1 MNKIASFRLCKLS
14 DEELLQK
21 VDEGTDNIFKTGVIP
36 SCHIPARPDSDY
48 DLLIGELLLRFKE
61 RLHPSPSAP
70 VVAEQVH
77 KKSLAALDKLIK
89 DQPELIEK
97 INKELDNFGFEGP
110 TISEYFA
117 SFGHSPAER
126 REGDAVEAKSNIDF
140 VERYNELRKEFNIVD
155 ALRKLQIESSTPP
168 QEPSAKADEM
178 ERLKNKLADDFRK
191 NYTLDLNAEG
201 AAEEGFKAGWDKLLV
216 LLQNQPSAKAIAE
229 AAFNAGVDWRN
240 GIITYG
246 AVTNPFPDK
255 EQYLSKFK

>member
-1 MNKIASFRLCKLS
+1 MSNTQASPLEIFLEYYRRRLKTATDAIEALPQT
-14 DEELLQK
+14 EENIHTHIRMTTKASCYRDFIYELQM
-21 VDEGTDNIFKTGVIP
+21 VI
-36 SCHIPARPDSDY
+36 
-48 DLLIGELLLRFKE
+48 
-61 RLHPSPSAP
+61 
-70 VVAEQVH
+70 
-77 KKSLAALDKLIK
+77 
-89 DQPELIEK
+89 
-97 INKELDNFGFEGP
+97 
-110 TISEYFA
+110 
-117 SFGHSPAER
+117 
-126 REGDAVEAKSNIDF
+126 
-140 VERYNELRKEFNIVD
+140 
-155 ALRKLQIESSTPP
+155 STPP

>member
-1 MNKIASFRLCKLS
+1 MSNTQAS
-14 DEELLQK
+14 
-21 VDEGTDNIFKTGVIP
+21 G
-36 SCHIPARPDSDY
+36 
-48 DLLIGELLLRFKE
+48 
-61 RLHPSPSAP
+61 
-70 VVAEQVH
+70 
-77 KKSLAALDKLIK
+77 
-89 DQPELIEK
+89 
-97 INKELDNFGFEGP
+97 
-110 TISEYFA
+110 
-117 SFGHSPAER
+117 
-126 REGDAVEAKSNIDF
+126 IDF
-140 VERYNELRKEFNIVD
+140 VKRYTELRKEFNMVD
-155 ALRKLQIESSTPP
+155 ALRKLQIESSSPP

-216 LLQNQPSAKAIAE
+216 LLKNQPSAKAIAE